1 MIIGKNYDP
10 TKLTNKQK
18 VFVAEYLTDFNAK
31 RAAIAAGVK
40 SDQAGAVGC
49 QWVNADRFPAV
60 ANEVKRMLEERRA
73 TASIDARRVVEELTK
88 IALFNPKSMLDKDG
102 NLLELNQM
110 PDYVACCIKSI
121 EASVCVEDDEMYG
134 LVKMKR
140 LKLQFH
146 DKMNALEQIAK
157 HLGLLKDIININQV
171 VQVVDWDKLYK
182 VNRPASLSDDALEE
196 KIASVRGGRLLVD
209 SSSKTNSEL
218 VDSVDS

>member
-40 SDQAGAVGC
+40 SDQAGSVGC
-49 QWVNADRFPAV
+49 QWLNADRFPAV